1 MILQSAILL
10 FSVAV
15 AGHAFIAPAD
25 AEDASREGEVKTLRI
40 IATSDMH
47 GKFMP
52 WDYALDE
59 EDSSGSIT
67 QLATAIAEYR
77 NDATLLVDAG
87 DIIQDNCADIFI
99 YPIEDV
105 HPMVQALNALG
116 YDIWVTGNH
125 EYDYGMDVTRDT
137 IADIQAKVL
146 VGNVYDENG
155 ASLADGYTILEKNG
169 IRIAVIGMVT
179 PAILHYDE
187 MNLRNCTVTDP
198 LMETRRIIDAIE
210 GQYDVLV
217 GVFHM
222 GLWNVYDT
230 PNSGVE
236 DILNACP
243 EFDVMVS
250 AHSHSMLAG
259 EYINDVL
266 TVQNMYMAQTM
277 AVIDLELTEDENGW
291 TVTDRNSEIV
301 KIADY
306 EPDPALTELLNDYH
320 ERARQDS
327 GQIIGK
333 LVGGPL
339 APENEI
345 ADIPSALIE
354 DTALLD
360 LINDVQLYYT
370 GADVSVASLLTKDAN
385 LFPGEIRKCD
395 TSLIYKQANTLY
407 TLRMTGAQLRKYLEY
422 SARYY
427 NTFRPG
433 DLTVSFNPDIRFY
446 LYDVYEG
453 INYEINIAHEP
464 GSRIE
469 NLTWPD
475 GTPVMDDDEFTLA
488 VSGYRV
494 NSCLLVPGMVFEE
507 DDLPILLNIDIRSD
521 IGGVRELIGN
531 YIQNVRGGII
541 MPDCNHNW
549 ILTGYDWD
557 EDLHAQAVE
566 LVEEGKLTIL
576 SSEDGRCTNIAS
588 ITVDDLRRVS

>member
-1 MILQSAILL
+1 
-10 FSVAV
+10 
-15 AGHAFIAPAD
+15 
-25 AEDASREGEVKTLRI
+25 
-40 IATSDMH
+40 
-47 GKFMP
+47 
-52 WDYALDE
+52 
-59 EDSSGSIT
+59 
-67 QLATAIAEYR
+67 
-77 NDATLLVDAG
+77 
-87 DIIQDNCADIFI
+87 
-99 YPIEDV
+99 
-105 HPMVQALNALG
+105 
-116 YDIWVTGNH
+116 
-125 EYDYGMDVTRDT
+125 
-137 IADIQAKVL
+137 
-146 VGNVYDENG
+146 
-155 ASLADGYTILEKNG
+155 
-169 IRIAVIGMVT
+169 
-179 PAILHYDE
+179 

-198 LMETRRIIDAIE
+198 LLETRRIIDAIE

-250 AHSHSMLAG
+250 AHSHKMLAG

-395 TSLIYKQANTLY
+395 PSQTTLE
-407 TLRMTGAQLRKYLEY
+407 TWQKLSFSMLDLAKRMGLE
-422 SARYY
+422 
-427 NTFRPG
+427 
-433 DLTVSFNPDIRFY
+433 
-446 LYDVYEG
+446 
-453 INYEINIAHEP
+453 
-464 GSRIE
+464 
-469 NLTWPD
+469 
-475 GTPVMDDDEFTLA
+475 
-488 VSGYRV
+488 
-494 NSCLLVPGMVFEE
+494 
-507 DDLPILLNIDIRSD
+507 
-521 IGGVRELIGN
+521 
-531 YIQNVRGGII
+531 
-541 MPDCNHNW
+541 
-549 ILTGYDWD
+549 
-557 EDLHAQAVE
+557 
-566 LVEEGKLTIL
+566 
-576 SSEDGRCTNIAS
+576 
-588 ITVDDLRRVS
+588 